1 MSPPALTMEGMEG
14 IQSPTHGDT
23 PLAIESLDPPVSRR
37 VRLEGT
43 GFYLHGRVQVVL
55 AKPRRVRAIVRGA
68 RPFDVTVSADE
79 AGKTSVLCDCAAFG
93 ERRVCRHVWAALIKI
108 QNEGLLAPSA
118 ADVALQ

>member
-1 MSPPALTMEGMEG
+1 MEGTG
-14 IQSPTHGDT
+14 SLTHVDA
-23 PLAIESLDPPVSRR
+23 PLAIESLDPPVPRR

-55 AKPRRVRAIVRGA
+55 AKPRRVRAVVRGA

-79 AGKTSVLCDCAAFG
+79 AGKTSVQCDCAAFD

-108 QNEGLLAPSA
+108 QNEGLMAPSA
-118 ADVALQ
+118 AN

>member
-1 MSPPALTMEGMEG
+1 MDGN
-14 IQSPTHGDT
+14 QSHGESDA

-55 AKPRRVRAIVRGA
+55 ARPRRVRAVVRGA

-79 AGKTSVLCDCAAFG
+79 TGKTSVLCDCAAFD

-108 QNEGLLAPSA
+108 QNDGLLASA
-118 ADVALQ
+118 ANVALQ